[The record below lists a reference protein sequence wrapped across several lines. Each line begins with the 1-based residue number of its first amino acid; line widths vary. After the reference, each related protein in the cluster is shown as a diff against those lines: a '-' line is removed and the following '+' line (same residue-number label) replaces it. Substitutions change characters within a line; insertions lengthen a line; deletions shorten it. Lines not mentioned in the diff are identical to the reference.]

1 MPYAT
6 AGGEFICYEERVD
19 REKGVCGGGVFCLQ
33 STGLLA
39 VHSTT
44 VHLSSQ
50 FVVALSASHIC
61 TVVQ

>member
-1 MPYAT
+1 MQLLVVSLSVT
-6 AGGEFICYEERVD
+6 RNGLIERKVGGAGVR
-19 REKGVCGGGVFCLQ
+19 VFCLQ